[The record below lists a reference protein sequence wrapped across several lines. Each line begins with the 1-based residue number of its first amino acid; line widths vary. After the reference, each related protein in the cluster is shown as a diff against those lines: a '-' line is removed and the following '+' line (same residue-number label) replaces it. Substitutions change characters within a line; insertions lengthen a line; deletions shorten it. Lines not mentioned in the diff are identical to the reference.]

1 MAAIKISEQSFV
13 YASDDL
19 KADKEVALLAVSGRG
34 ININYVSDQLKN
46 DKEIVIAAIK
56 NNKIALDLA
65 GDIQYDPE
73 FLKEIEDLL

>member
-1 MAAIKISEQSFV
+1 MEENKTSLSF
-13 YASDDL
+13 ASDDL

-46 DKEIVIAAIK
+46 DKEIVIAAVK
-56 NNKIALDLA
+56 NNKRAIDLA